1 MVRHSKE
8 ARAIPPGI
16 PGIQGEEINESV
28 QSTTSSLD
36 PTNYLTSY
44 TYDVLDN
51 LKTVN
56 QGSQTRTFVY
66 DGLSRVTSQTTPEA
80 GTVTFTYTSFS
91 AVQTR
96 TDARGVIT
104 TYGYDALNR
113 PQTVSYNTSAAPLV
127 AATSG
132 VTIAYKT
139 TAPGKGQV
147 SSVTDG
153 LGSESYAFDTLGRV
167 SSKTRT
173 IDTRSY
179 QTQYLYNN
187 ANQMTH
193 LIYPSGKRVRVNR
206 DTRGRMS
213 GTDKVDASNNV
224 LGTYVSGVT
233 YRVEG
238 IVSGLSL
245 GNGVNESYGY
255 SNDRL
260 QMTSQTATKGSTLMS
275 LNYSYA
281 ASAGASGVGTTAGNS
296 GQLMSIAAGSTING
310 QARNQAFT
318 YDNVG
323 RLVTGTGWSTWGRR
337 FSYDRWGNR
346 TGMWDAVSGGS
357 QLQNI
362 AIATTGGIANNRIAT
377 VNGVTYTYDA
387 SGNCTAD
394 GAHSYQYDAEHR
406 QANVDSGA
414 TSTAGYDPGNRRL
427 KKVAAG
433 QTTHYV
439 WEGAQVIAEYN
450 GSTGALISEYIFAGS
465 RMIARDQGGALR
477 YYHQDRL
484 STRLITDGSGTVMG
498 TEDHLPFGEEA
509 GFTGETEKHR
519 FTSYERDTE
528 SATDYAVNRQYQMA
542 NGRFTRPDP
551 FEGSYDLG
559 NPQSLN
565 RYSYVINDPVGLVDP
580 TGEFI
585 NPESP
590 RGPSPSGD
598 SEWGPIGPTRSGSPA
613 PWRTDHRDGA
623 GRTQRQAKKA
633 ERRVKNN
640 YDDCVRKVFGNG
652 SQFPIPSA
660 SAAQL
665 SLLAGSL
672 DPNLSAMVA
681 AIWQFEAGGF
691 NYFPTG
697 DNGPMQL
704 TSWWSR
710 NHPELILGGAYDQI
724 NRRGA
729 NTRLP
734 FSPNPSLGVGDPVA
748 NIITGGNIVRFLY
761 NHHGVNKSGDWS
773 RIPHFYGPNSKTWPR
788 QKYTEQIMPA
798 FEKYKQF
805 FDCLKNGA

>member
-56 QGSQTRTFVY
+56 QGSQMRTFVY
-66 DGLSRVTSQTTPEA
+66 DALSRVTSQTTPEA

-127 AATSG
+127 ATTSG

-153 LGSESYAFDTLGRV
+153 LGTETYAFDPLGRV

-213 GTDKVDASNNV
+213 GMDRVDGFDNV
-224 LGTYVSGVT
+224 LGTYVTGVT

-238 IVSGLSL
+238 MVSGLSL

-281 ASAGASGVGTTAGNS
+281 ASAGASGVGTAAGNS

-310 QARNQAFT
+310 QLRPQGFT
-318 YDNVG
+318 CDTVG
-323 RLVTGTGWSTWGRR
+323 RLATATGVVNVESKIPIQPLGQSDGHDD
-337 FSYDRWGNR
+337 FGDCDKLKHAGEPEL
-346 TGMWDAVSGGS
+346 
-357 QLQNI
+357 QLD
-362 AIATTGGIANNRIAT
+362 
-377 VNGVTYTYDA
+377 Y
-387 SGNCTAD
+387 NC
-394 GAHSYQYDAEHR
+394 G
-406 QANVDSGA
+406 
-414 TSTAGYDPGNRRL
+414 
-427 KKVAAG
+427 
-433 QTTHYV
+433 
-439 WEGAQVIAEYN
+439 
-450 GSTGALISEYIFAGS
+450 
-465 RMIARDQGGALR
+465 
-477 YYHQDRL
+477 
-484 STRLITDGSGTVMG
+484 
-498 TEDHLPFGEEA
+498 
-509 GFTGETEKHR
+509 
-519 FTSYERDTE
+519 
-528 SATDYAVNRQYQMA
+528 
-542 NGRFTRPDP
+542 
-551 FEGSYDLG
+551 
-559 NPQSLN
+559 
-565 RYSYVINDPVGLVDP
+565 
-580 TGEFI
+580 
-585 NPESP
+585 
-590 RGPSPSGD
+590 
-598 SEWGPIGPTRSGSPA
+598 
-613 PWRTDHRDGA
+613 
-623 GRTQRQAKKA
+623 
-633 ERRVKNN
+633 
-640 YDDCVRKVFGNG
+640 
-652 SQFPIPSA
+652 
-660 SAAQL
+660 AAQ
-665 SLLAGSL
+665 
-672 DPNLSAMVA
+672 
-681 AIWQFEAGGF
+681 ITRTRQR
-691 NYFPTG
+691 
-697 DNGPMQL
+697 
-704 TSWWSR
+704 TSHR
-710 NHPELILGGAYDQI
+710 ILI
-724 NRRGA
+724 
-729 NTRLP
+729 
-734 FSPNPSLGVGDPVA
+734 
-748 NIITGGNIVRFLY
+748 
-761 NHHGVNKSGDWS
+761 
-773 RIPHFYGPNSKTWPR
+773 
-788 QKYTEQIMPA
+788 
-798 FEKYKQF
+798 
-805 FDCLKNGA
+805 C